1 MFDSSNH
8 KSRNETQQSDDDWFA
23 ALFWCIKAVGC
34 LLWLA
39 MLFPALSIPAFVSL
53 GMTLC
58 YGFGAGMLT
67 AVALVAGY
75 GTWAAVDA
83 HSFEAWIAQPVRQRF
98 LVWWRY
104 TRNWESVCALN
115 GLTTRDRERDRTLT
129 PRLRSIWIGK
139 HTDTIDLRVVAGQS
153 VNDWQK
159 RVHELAATWR
169 ADRLTIRATAP
180 GEVRIIVTRYDILAQ
195 PIPLPRRAASSNVNL
210 AALAVGIT
218 DTHRW
223 WQVPVLGH
231 HLLVAGATG
240 AGKGSVLWSL
250 IAGLAPAVRTGQVR
264 LCVIDPKG
272 GMELAAGAPLFAAF
286 SHDAADNTLEL
297 LRKLAAVMHSRANRL
312 RGHTRLHTPTPSE
325 PLVVVIIDELAAL
338 TAYVTD
344 RKARTEIE
352 HLLGLLLSQ
361 GRAVG
366 ISLVAAIQ
374 DPSKETLPV
383 RQLFTVRIGL
393 RLTEVSQTAM
403 VLGQGARDAGAEC
416 DLIPDTTPGVGYM
429 MVDGTA
435 EPQRV
440 RAFNV
445 TDPDIA
451 DLANRFTP
459 PDSQSTEFER
469 NAGDGA
475 DKAKP

>member
-1 MFDSSNH
+1 MSQSSN
-8 KSRNETQQSDDDWFA
+8 SQRGRETQQSNDDWIV
-23 ALFWCIKAVGC
+23 ALVCCIKSVAC
-34 LLWLA
+34 LTWLSIR
-39 MLFPALSIPAFVSL
+39 FPSVSIPAFVTL

-58 YGFGAGMLT
+58 YGIPAGMVT
-67 AVALVAGY
+67 AATIVAGY
-75 GTWAAVDA
+75 GTWAVLDA
-83 HSFEAWIAQPVRQRF
+83 PSFEAWFAQPVRQQF
-98 LVWWRY
+98 LTWWRY

-115 GLTTRDRERDRTLT
+115 GLTTRDREHDRMLT
-129 PRLRSIWIGK
+129 PRLRSIRIGRYA
-139 HTDTIDLRVVAGQS
+139 DVIDLRVVGGQS

-159 RVHELAATWR
+159 RVHELAAGWR
-169 ADRLTIRATAP
+169 AERISIRAIRP
-180 GEVRIIVTRYDILAQ
+180 GEVRITVTRYDPLAQ
-195 PIPLPRRAASSNVNL
+195 PIPLPWWAATTNVNL
-210 AALAVGIT
+210 AAVTVGVT

-250 IAGLAPAVRTGQVR
+250 IGGLAPAVSAGQVR

-272 GMELAAGAPLFAAF
+272 GMELAGGAPLFSAF

-297 LRKLAAVMHSRANRL
+297 LRKLTVVMHARANRL
-312 RGHTRLHTPTPSE
+312 RGHTRLHTPTRSE

-338 TAYVTD
+338 TAYITD
-344 RKARTEIE
+344 RKTRTEIE

-366 ISLVAAIQ
+366 ISLIAAIQ
-374 DPSKETLPV
+374 DPSKDTLPV

-393 RLTEVSQTAM
+393 RLTEASQTAM
-403 VLGQGARDAGAEC
+403 VLGQGAREGGAEC
-416 DLIPDTTPGVGYM
+416 DHIPDTTPGVGYM
-429 MVDGTA
+429 MIDGTA

-445 TDPDIA
+445 TDHDIA
-451 DLANRFTP
+451 YLTNCFAPFKGHST
-459 PDSQSTEFER
+459 DSELNIS
-469 NAGDGA
+469 DGA
-475 DKAKP
+475 GEAKS